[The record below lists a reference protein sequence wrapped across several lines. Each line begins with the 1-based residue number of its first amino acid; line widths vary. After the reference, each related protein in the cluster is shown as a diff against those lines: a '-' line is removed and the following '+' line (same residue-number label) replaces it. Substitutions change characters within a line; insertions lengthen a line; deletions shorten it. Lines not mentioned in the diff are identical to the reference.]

1 MMKIKGI
8 ITREKV
14 LYKLLLEEF
23 LNGEWLET
31 IAPDFEIEN
40 VKIDVTYSD
49 GVLSVQTFKSE

>member
-1 MMKIKGI
+1 MKIKGI

-14 LYKLLLEEF
+14 LYKLLLQDF
-23 LNGEWLET
+23 LEGKWLEI

-49 GVLSVQTFKSE
+49 GILTVQTFKSE